1 MEFLMPLIAI
11 LLKPWRCCLSLL
23 SISTLGIFLAFGL
36 FILPVS
42 QSFSAP
48 IGAGNLLKETNNDNK
63 TDKED
68 TSPEEPVILPDPFGR
83 DTPRGTVQ
91 GLLKALANH
100 DDLLASSYLQ
110 LEQGENP
117 ITLVRKF
124 KKALDA
130 GGRLQSDLQIDDNNE
145 GDLTDSLPLNF
156 DEVGVINYQDK
167 SVALRLIRVKQNDG
181 HQLWLFSQETLQK
194 IPAIVDNSEPTLVEQ
209 YTVDSLNDTQVFNVY
224 LSDIMAVAVLTVL
237 AFSMIYVL
245 VWLFYLFMSFLYPQ
259 FRNKPLPVNDS
270 VVLPLAVVITAVLLP
285 ELLVSAGVSVT
296 VREPVTRVIGVFAW
310 VSLTW
315 LLLRIIDSTFGRAE
329 QHSHRH
335 KRVEQIA
342 MIGLARRLV
351 KVSLLVIAVIVI
363 FGNLGFDLTT
373 GIATLGLGG
382 LALAL
387 GAQKTVENLVGSVV
401 VVADRPVR
409 VGDYIKFGEYD
420 GIVQEIGI
428 RSTRIR
434 TFERSIVTIPNGEFA
449 SMQIEN
455 FTAKDMFRFLH
466 LLHIKRTCKAELIHK
481 MLRELD
487 KFLNE
492 HYLTNQVWNQVRIS
506 ELRQDCYVIECQAYI
521 SANGMR
527 EFFDKQN
534 VVLIDL
540 LKEVDK
546 YDVEHALPT
555 QQILLQNNDKLYNE
569 TDEKHLIL

>member
-1 MEFLMPLIAI
+1 MPFIAI
-11 LLKPWRCCLSLL
+11 LLKPWRFCLSLL

-36 FILPVS
+36 FILPVT

-48 IGAGNLLKETNNDNK
+48 IGAGTLIKESKKNN
-63 TDKED
+63 TDKEN
-68 TSPEEPVILPDPFGR
+68 TAPSEEPVILPDPFGR

-91 GLLKALANH
+91 GFLKALASH

-130 GGRLQSDLQIDDNNE
+130 GGRLQSDLQIDNNNE
-145 GDLTDSLPLNF
+145 GDLTDNLPSNF
-156 DEVGVINYQDK
+156 DDVGVIDYQDK
-167 SVALRLIRVKQNDG
+167 SIPIRLIQVKQNDG

-194 IPAIVDNSEPTLVEQ
+194 IPAIVANSQPTLIEQ
-209 YTVDSLNDTQVFNVY
+209 YTSDSLDNTQFFNVY
-224 LSDIMAVAVLTVL
+224 ISDIMAVAILTVV
-237 AFSMIYVL
+237 AFAVMYVL

-259 FRNKPLPVNDS
+259 FRNKPLPVNDN
-270 VVLPLAVVITAVLLP
+270 VVLPLAVMITAILVP
-285 ELLVSAGVSVT
+285 ELLVWVGVSVT
-296 VREPVTRVIGVFAW
+296 VREPVTRVIDIFAW
-310 VSLTW
+310 VSLSW
-315 LLLRIIDSTFGRAE
+315 LLLRIIDSTFIRAE
-329 QHSHRH
+329 QHSQRH

-342 MIGLARRLV
+342 IIGLARRLV

-409 VGDYIKFGEYD
+409 VGDYIKFGKYD

-466 LLHIKRTCKAELIHK
+466 LLHIKRNCKAELIHK

-492 HYLTNQVWNQVRIS
+492 HYLTNQEWNQVRIA

-546 YDVEHALPT
+546 YDIEHALPT
-555 QQILLQNNDKLYNE
+555 QQILLKNNDKME
-569 TDEKHLIL
+569 EDKHLIL